1 MLFGMG
7 RAARFPF
14 GIFTLGDIRP
24 TPYSLHS
31 FNARDAMTGRVA
43 SWRAMSV
50 AFLSTLALAGCARG
64 PETYSATSPSV
75 PANFSQFSQLAGP
88 ADQSNSARRLAIS
101 HNFILRLPSAEVEA
115 TQKKH
120 LAECSRLGCTIMQ
133 TQLDRSSEGR
143 INARASVRIAPDAYA
158 AFVTVI
164 AALPSEVIGHS
175 ESAED
180 KTLPLLD
187 VEKRL
192 EVKSALRDR
201 LTAMLRD
208 SSARS
213 VADVVA
219 IEKELA
225 EVQGEIEAAVAQ
237 RDYLRTQVDTVRVDI
252 AYNGQ
257 PALIGGVDL
266 SPISFALSG
275 SGRTIVASVA
285 ALISF
290 IAAVAPWLP
299 LIALLGWIARRLR
312 LRWKARKAQA

>member
-1 MLFGMG
+1 
-7 RAARFPF
+7 
-14 GIFTLGDIRP
+14 
-24 TPYSLHS
+24 
-31 FNARDAMTGRVA
+31 MTGRVA
-43 SWRAMSV
+43 RRRAMSV
-50 AFLSTLALAGCARG
+50 AFVSTLALAACAPG
-64 PETYSATSPSV
+64 PETNSPANRSV
-75 PANFSQFSQLAGP
+75 PAEFSQSSQLAGQ
-88 ADQSNSARRLAIS
+88 ADQSGIARRVAIS
-101 HNFILRLPSAEVEA
+101 HSFTLRLPSAEVEA

-120 LAECSRLGCTIMQ
+120 LAECSRLGCMILQ

-158 AFVTVI
+158 TFATVI
-164 AALPSEVIGHS
+164 TALPSEVMSHS

-208 SSARS
+208 SGAKS

-225 EVQGEIEAAVAQ
+225 QIQGDIEAAVAQ
-237 RDYLRTQVDTVRVDI
+237 RDYLRTLVDTVRVDI
-252 AYNGQ
+252 VYNGQ
-257 PALIGGVDL
+257 PGLIGGVDL
-266 SPISFALSG
+266 SPISFALNG
-275 SGRTIVASVA
+275 SGRTIVTSVA

-299 LIALLGWIARRLR
+299 VIVLLGWGARRVR
-312 LRWKARKAQA
+312 LRWKASRAQV